1 MVLYPAK
8 FCDSS
13 ILVGDPVRSDSSMSR
28 QVRAS
33 IRLCSCASSMARR
46 EVSNLVFRSWLTKI
60 NEVSCALLIVCGTCG
75 VEVPGTLDRIACPN
89 RSC

>member
-1 MVLYPAK
+1 MLEGGPA
-8 FCDSS
+8 
-13 ILVGDPVRSDSSMSR
+13 RSDSSMSR
-28 QVRAS
+28 HVRAS

-46 EVSNLVFRSWLTKI
+46 ALSNLVLRSWLIKT